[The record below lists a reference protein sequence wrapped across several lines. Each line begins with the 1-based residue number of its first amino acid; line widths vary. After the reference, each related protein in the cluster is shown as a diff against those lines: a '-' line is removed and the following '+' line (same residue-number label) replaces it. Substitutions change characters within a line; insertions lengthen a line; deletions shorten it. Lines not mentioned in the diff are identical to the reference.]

1 MENIR
6 YKIDSLM
13 LDVVKSIHGI
23 NPNLYDAIEYVIK
36 SGGKRIRALLL
47 IKICDLLNVDQDK
60 SLICGTALEMIHNY
74 SLIHDDLPGMD
85 NDDYRRGIP
94 TCHKKFGEGLAILAG
109 NGFYTLGLQL
119 LVDGLDRNISI
130 DIIKI
135 ILASTGITGLLSGQA
150 DDISGKNHVISSE
163 EDISSLI
170 DRYYLKTGKL
180 FEAAFLIPGILANA
194 DREVRKVL
202 VESGGILGVLYQ
214 LADDI
219 ADGQIE
225 GDIIDELKDSL
236 LSRFYT
242 CIDSLQNEEL
252 SVIKSFARECL
263 AF

>member
-1 MENIR
+1 MEDIR

-13 LDVVKSIHGI
+13 LDVVKSISGI

-85 NDDYRRGIP
+85 NDDYRRGIL

-119 LVDGLDRNISI
+119 LIDGIDRNISI
-130 DIIKI
+130 DIIRI

-150 DDISGKNHVISSE
+150 
-163 EDISSLI
+163 EDISRKNLISSDEDISCLI

-180 FEAAFLIPGILANA
+180 FETAFLIPVILANA
-194 DREVRKVL
+194 DLEVRKVL

-214 LADDI
+214 LTDDI
-219 ADGQIE
+219 ADGEIE

>member
-1 MENIR
+1 MENTKS
-6 YKIDSLM
+6 KIDSLM
-13 LDVVKSIHGI
+13 LNVIKSIDGVS
-23 NPNLYDAIEYVIK
+23 PNLHNAIEYVIK

-60 SLICGTALEMIHNY
+60 ALICGTALEMIHNY

-85 NDDYRRGIP
+85 NDDYRRGIL

-119 LVDGLDRNISI
+119 LIDGLNADISI
-130 DIIKI
+130 DVIRV
-135 ILASTGITGLLSGQA
+135 ILSSTGITGLLSGQA
-150 DDISGKNHVISSE
+150 EDISITNHLISSDK
-163 EDISSLI
+163 DISSLI

-180 FEAAFLIPGILANA
+180 FEAAFLIPCILAKS
-194 DREVRKVL
+194 DLEIRKIL

-214 LADDI
+214 LSDDI
-219 ADGQIE
+219 ADGHIE
-225 GDIIDELKDSL
+225 CDIIDELKDSL

-242 CIDSLQNEEL
+242 CIDSLQNEKL
-252 SVIKSFARECL
+252 SFIKGFARECL